1 MHACDKT
8 IKKSKEMV
16 ITKVR
21 IMVTSKREGKSCVQ
35 EGQRGTSGVLAV
47 FQFLTWL
54 VTWRF
59 LLQLL
64 TTLNN

>member
-1 MHACDKT
+1 MHTCDKT
-8 IKKSKEMV
+8 IGKSKEMV

-35 EGQRGTSGVLAV
+35 EGHWGTSGVLAV

-64 TTLNN
+64 ITTE